1 MRYPSDQKAKAKK
14 AILRAGAEELRIKGF
29 NGIGVDGLAAAAG
42 VTSGAFYSNFSNKE
56 ALLESV
62 MEAFLGEPFVSS
74 HAENPAEQRKLLRE
88 WLASY
93 LSLYHRNNPGP
104 GCVMP
109 ALSADVARADPAVR
123 DAYQHKILELVRKIA
138 GCLAGPESDRARR
151 AWSIV
156 SVMVG
161 AVAIAR
167 AMPDEKEATRA
178 LDSALR
184 TATSLVGQ

>member
-1 MRYPSDQKAKAKK
+1 
-14 AILRAGAEELRIKGF
+14 
-29 NGIGVDGLAAAAG
+29 
-42 VTSGAFYSNFSNKE
+42 
-56 ALLESV
+56 

-123 DAYQHKILELVRKIA
+123 DAYQHKSLELVRKIA
-138 GCLAGPESDRARR
+138 GCLAVRNP
-151 AWSIV
+151 
-156 SVMVG
+156 
-161 AVAIAR
+161 IAR
-167 AMPDEKEATRA
+167 GAPGA
-178 LDSALR
+178 LFL
-184 TATSLVGQ
+184 LW

>member
-178 LDSALR
+178 LNSALR

>member
-1 MRYPSDQKAKAKK
+1 MRYAPDQKTKAKE
-14 AILRAGAEELRIKGF
+14 AILEAGARELRVNGF

-62 MEAFLGEPFVSS
+62 IESCLGEPFVSS
-74 HAENPAEQRKLLRE
+74 SAETLREQRKLLKE
-88 WLASY
+88 WLTSY
-93 LSLYHRNNPGP
+93 ISMYHRDNPGP

-109 ALSADVARADPAVR
+109 ALSADVARPNPTGR
-123 DAYQHKILELVRKIA
+123 GIYRHKMLDLVSKIA
-138 GCLAGPESDRARR
+138 RCLAGPESDRERR
-151 AWSIV
+151 AWSII
-156 SVMVG
+156 SIMVG

-167 AMPDEKEATRA
+167 AMSAEKEATEA

-184 TATSLVGQ
+184 TALSLIGE